1 MATKKGREVQW
12 GKAKETGIKAS
23 KTDEEKDAG
32 GRGLG
37 EARDSRR
44 NPKDIKPRPGG
55 NTRNLDP
62 NHILDL
68 AESISALG
76 LLQPIAI
83 DKNSRLVAG
92 EHRLEACKLLVLDSS
107 EARASHWSQILSLT
121 DKRIKKSEEEAI
133 GLRLKKL
140 SSEAYLDKYKDSQI
154 PVLVLPLDAES
165 DQESALIAETAE
177 NEKRKNYTKEEI
189 QALAERLKKVGYIDR
204 NGRPK
209 KGEKSVKKALTVI
222 SGKSIAQ
229 IERDLRKSET
239 PSYDGV
245 LDEGKEFMKISKAID
260 KFLTQSPNHKV
271 SGDLKKIREDLD
283 KIFEANF

>member
-12 GKAKETGIKAS
+12 GKAKDTGVKAS
-23 KTDEEKDAG
+23 KTDEQKDAV

-37 EARDSRR
+37 ESRDSRR
-44 NPKDIKPRPGG
+44 NPKDIKARPGG

-92 EHRLEACKLLVLDSS
+92 EHRLEACKLLALDTS
-107 EARASHWSQILSLT
+107 EARASHWTQILSLT
-121 DKRIKKSEEEAI
+121 EKAIKKADEEAVNV
-133 GLRLKKL
+133 RLNQL
-140 SSEAYLDKYKDSQI
+140 NSEAYLEKYKDFQI
-154 PVLVLPLDAES
+154 PVLVLPLDAE
-165 DQESALIAETAE
+165 DDEEAALIAETAE
-177 NEKRKNYTKEEI
+177 NEKRQNYTKEEI
-189 QALAERLKKVGYIDR
+189 QALAARLKKVGYIDK

-229 IERDLRKSET
+229 IERDLRKTET
-239 PSYDGV
+239 PSHDGV
-245 LDEGKEFMKISKAID
+245 FNEQKELMKIYKALERFIKKAPENKFTTKFSSLIGHID
-260 KFLTQSPNHKV
+260 K
-271 SGDLKKIREDLD
+271 DL
-283 KIFEANF
+283 